1 MEVGGWGT
9 GGGARGRGMMSA
21 SLTLTVVAHS
31 GRVSCGPGA
40 TFEQRW
46 WQVQCVEREDE
57 GHSGTDPRAGLLTE
71 LGEGGVGLDW
81 RRPAAIYCRTAA
93 FYCRT
98 GIGRQ
103 KFPGGCSKN
112 PPQSEIFGKR
122 GAGRKAHL
130 NAREI
135 ILTVTA
141 DKQRTGRCMGLSI
154 LGWNCISRDSQLS
167 QRAPFGSTKWPW
179 VSSSSK
185 CWCL

>member
-1 MEVGGWGT
+1 M
-9 GGGARGRGMMSA
+9 
-21 SLTLTVVAHS
+21 
-31 GRVSCGPGA
+31 
-40 TFEQRW
+40 
-46 WQVQCVEREDE
+46 QCVEREDE
-57 GHSGTDPRAGLLTE
+57 GHLGTDPRAGLLTE
-71 LGEGGVGLDW
+71 LGEGGGWSGLEKAGGGAIT
-81 RRPAAIYCRTAA
+81 AAI
-93 FYCRT
+93 YCRT

-112 PPQSEIFGKR
+112 PLQSEIFGKR
-122 GAGRKAHL
+122 GAGRKVHL

-185 CWCL
+185 C